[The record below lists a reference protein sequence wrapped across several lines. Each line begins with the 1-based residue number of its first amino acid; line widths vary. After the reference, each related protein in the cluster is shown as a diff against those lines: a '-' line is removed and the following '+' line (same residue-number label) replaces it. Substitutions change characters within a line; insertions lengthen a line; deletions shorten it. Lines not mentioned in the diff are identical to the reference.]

1 MRTAIK
7 CLHPLFLADI
17 GLLLPFLA
25 LLVQITDI
33 IPASKTGPCSI
44 PVFLLFVPGEF
55 MVVLGVGFSAIRI
68 FELRAGRRRA
78 RGDSALLAEKNVNPQ
93 ELLSEVRRQM

>member
-1 MRTAIK
+1 MPVARGRCCGTLGVTMRTAIK
-7 CLHPLFLADI
+7 CLHPLFLAGI
-17 GLLLPFLA
+17 GLFLLPFLA
-25 LLVQITDI
+25 LSVQITDI

-55 MVVLGVGFSAIRI
+55 MIVLGVGFSAIRI

-78 RGDSALLAEKNVNPQ
+78 RGEP
-93 ELLSEVRRQM
+93 